1 MGVKVFYEKRKMLSM
16 IKQLFAYCLNIW
28 MSCNAFWYY
37 LTCSCF
43 QTGSGK
49 TYTMGTAYTVGD
61 NTNGIIPR
69 VMDLIFKRVENSPEK
84 VEYQV
89 RVSFIEVKA

>member
-1 MGVKVFYEKRKMLSM
+1 
-16 IKQLFAYCLNIW
+16 
-28 MSCNAFWYY
+28 
-37 LTCSCF
+37 
-43 QTGSGK
+43 
-49 TYTMGTAYTVGD
+49 MGTAYTVED

-89 RVSFIEVKA
+89 RVSFIEVNA